1 MNPKLEAVLSL
12 SSMDAIANAAWNEG
26 RREAFREVLDL
37 LDDIS
42 EPESGDVA
50 EAKTRIAELAEKEP
64 K

>member
-1 MNPKLEAVLSL
+1 
-12 SSMDAIANAAWNEG
+12 MDAIANAAWNEG